1 MAKPIQPKDLV
12 IHVLNVGFGDNIVIQ
27 FPADET
33 GKREYG
39 VVDCYDW
46 EKTIRYLDKL
56 PDKLTRNATGKPNLA
71 FVCATHPHGDHILG
85 IRRLLIDDN
94 YQPLEFWDS
103 GFRQKS
109 DTYRKIL
116 VALVD
121 EGIRMVRVSSG
132 MEWYFGK
139 VRISALSPSVA
150 LRNRYASYGVDM
162 NNASIVLRLEHH
174 SEDVLLIRSQ
184 EYKGKVSLEA
194 ERKAGRS
201 VVILAGDAEFDSWA
215 YVTQEYPK
223 RERTKKHDPL
233 VKKMVNYLSCSVIKV
248 SHHGSM
254 HSAPLD
260 VYEKMNPKLAIIST
274 KQEESTKE
282 LATGEVTRG
291 MFPHESATIALEESE
306 AKILTTDGSYES
318 QLVNGQKRDQSR
330 AHPGSIVVVV
340 PPGGA
345 PRYKKLD
352 DAAGDPLDVPDPPDE
367 V

>member
-1 MAKPIQPKDLV
+1 MTQPIQPKDLV
-12 IHVLNVGFGDNIVIQ
+12 IHVLNVGFGDNIVIE
-27 FPADET
+27 FPVDET

-39 VVDCYDW
+39 VVDCCDG
-46 EKTIRYLDKL
+46 EKTEKYLDKL
-56 PDKLTRNATGKPNLA
+56 TKDAPQKPNLA
-71 FVCATHPHGDHILG
+71 FVCATHPHGDHIRG
-85 IRRLLIDDN
+85 IRRLLTHPD

-103 GFRQKS
+103 GFRHKS
-109 DTYRKIL
+109 KTYRKIL
-116 VALVD
+116 EALVD
-121 EGIRMVRVSSG
+121 KGIRMVRVSSG
-132 MEWYFGK
+132 MEWYFGR
-139 VRISALSPSVA
+139 VRITALSPSVA

-174 SEDVLLIRSQ
+174 RDDVLLIRSE

-215 YVTQEYPK
+215 HVTQEYPK
-223 RERTKKHDPL
+223 RERASEHDPL

-260 VYEKMNPKLAIIST
+260 VYEKMKPEVAIIST
-274 KQEESTKE
+274 KQKESTKE
-282 LATGEVTRG
+282 FATGEVTRG

-318 QLVNGQKRDQSR
+318 QLVNGEERDQSM
-330 AHPGSIVVVV
+330 AHPGTIVVVV
-340 PPGGA
+340 PPGGT
-345 PRYKKLD
+345 PRYMKLH
-352 DAAGDPLDVPDPPDE
+352 DAAGDPPDVPNPPDE